1 MYTNVNLAAPV
12 GVLAF
17 LGTGLLFLVAALALV
32 GSLIARKFR
41 FAKFVL
47 IAMLAIGGLY
57 VGAMLAFSLAGREK
71 VLARGEEKH
80 FCEIDCHLAYSITN
94 VRQTRTLG
102 TAPNQSTA
110 QGIYTIVTIKTRFD
124 ENTIAPWRGNGL
136 LYPNSRVL
144 TLVDE
149 RGGKHTPSDV
159 AQHALE
165 GSQTSVTPLTA
176 PLRPGES
183 YTTEIVFDLP
193 ADVKSATLL
202 LNEGDFVTHFI
213 IGHEN
218 SPLHKKTSFQIDL
231 PATPLVR
238 SDRYPQLWGTTLSQ
252 ARCER
257 HQSVAYSQLI
267 QSAGADG
274 PARRSVEHWLDATRK
289 Q

>member
-1 MYTNVNLAAPV
+1 MYTNVNLAAPA

-17 LGTGLLFLVAALALV
+17 LGTGLLILVAALTLV
-32 GSLIARKFR
+32 GSLVARKFR

-47 IAMLAIGGLY
+47 IAMLVITGIYA
-57 VGAMLAFSLAGREK
+57 GAMLAFSLAGREK
-71 VLARGEEKH
+71 VLARGAEKH

-94 VRQTRTLG
+94 VRQTKTLG
-102 TAPNQSTA
+102 TAANQLTA
-110 QGIYTIVTIKTRFD
+110 QGVYTIVTIKTRFD
-124 ENTIAPWRGNGL
+124 ETTISSSRGNGL

-149 RGGKHTPSDV
+149 RGSKHAPSDEGQRALV
-159 AQHALE
+159 A
-165 GSQTSVTPLTA
+165 SQMTGTPLTA

-202 LNEGDFVTHFI
+202 LNEGDFVTHFV

-238 SDRYPQLWGTTLSQ
+238 SDRYPQLWATTLSQ

-257 HQSVAYSQLI
+257 HQSVAYS
-267 QSAGADG
+267 
-274 PARRSVEHWLDATRK
+274 
-289 Q
+289 

>member
-17 LGTGLLFLVAALALV
+17 LGTGLLILVAALTLV
-32 GSLIARKFR
+32 GSLVARKFR

-47 IAMLAIGGLY
+47 IAMLVIAGIY

-80 FCEIDCHLAYSITN
+80 FCEIDCHLAYSITD

-102 TAPNQSTA
+102 TLPNQSTA
-110 QGIYTIVTIKTRFD
+110 QGVYTIVTIRTRFD
-124 ENTIAPWRGNGL
+124 ETTIASWRGNGL
-136 LYPNSRVL
+136 LYPNSRAL
-144 TLVDE
+144 TLVDK
-149 RGGKHTPSDV
+149 RGNRHAPANV
-159 AQHALE
+159 ALPALE
-165 GSQTSVTPLTA
+165 PTQASSTPLTT

-202 LNEGDFVTHFI
+202 INEGEFVTRFI

-218 SPLHKKTSFQIDL
+218 SFLHGKTRFRIDL
-231 PATPLVR
+231 SAAPIAR
-238 SDRYPQLWGTTLSQ
+238 SSPETTLWQ
-252 ARCER
+252 ATLPRAEFDSTIAKLN
-257 HQSVAYSQLI
+257 H
-267 QSAGADG
+267 
-274 PARRSVEHWLDATRK
+274 
-289 Q
+289 

>member
-1 MYTNVNLAAPV
+1 MYTNVNLAAPA

-17 LGTGLLFLVAALALV
+17 LGTGLLILVAALTLV
-32 GSLIARKFR
+32 GSLVARKFR
-41 FAKFVL
+41 FAKVIL
-47 IAMLAIGGLY
+47 IAMLVIAGIY

-71 VLARGEEKH
+71 VLARGAEKH

-124 ENTIAPWRGNGL
+124 ENTIAPWRGNGW

-149 RGGKHTPSDV
+149 RGNKHAPANAAD
-159 AQHALE
+159 A
-165 GSQTSVTPLTA
+165 SQVSGTPLTA

-183 YTTEIVFDLP
+183 YTTELVFDLP
-193 ADVKSATLL
+193 TDVKSATLL
-202 LNEGDFVTHFI
+202 INEGDWITHLV

-238 SDRYPQLWGTTLSQ
+238 SDRYPPTVGNNF
-252 ARCER
+252 
-257 HQSVAYSQLI
+257 VASKMRTASTSRLQLI
-267 QSAGADG
+267 Q
-274 PARRSVEHWLDATRK
+274 
-289 Q
+289 